1 MISQHAD
8 SEAYQ
13 FLLNA
18 VQEAVVRSP
27 NTLQIQSNPAT
38 LVATGTKDRCC
49 AAEIRRRLLPELS

>member
-27 NTLQIQSNPAT
+27 NTLQSRAISLLSLLQGRKI
-38 LVATGTKDRCC
+38 VAV
-49 AAEIRRRLLPELS
+49 RLK